1 MDQIKIVYVQ
11 KKNVTGANMFPGYIT
26 QLIPHTHLRHMYAH
40 MHTLRVTGANTSR
53 ETDKHRAYAPSTMIS
68 DLPGSQHSAK

>member
-1 MDQIKIVYVQ
+1 MLTGYV
-11 KKNVTGANMFPGYIT
+11 M
-26 QLIPHTHLRHMYAH
+26 QLISHTHAH
-40 MHTLRVTGANTSR
+40 AHTLHVTEANTSQ